1 MSRIQSSIGL
11 ITGVPIEDTVNQLMK
26 LNALPRTRLAARNET
41 LGKEQAAITSLTT
54 LVIGV
59 QLTTDRL
66 GQAALFSGSKVAS
79 SKPEVLAVRSTGS
92 PAVGSYSFVPVR
104 QAQSQQLTSS
114 LFASADQKLSAG
126 SITIHTGGFLDQS
139 VNLDQLKGGAGVS
152 RGFIR
157 ITDRSGKSQDIDLR
171 YAQTASD
178 VVSSINASNLSVV
191 ATIDDGNFVLTDVSG
206 NTTSNLS
213 IQDVG
218 AGTTARD
225 LGFDNVSV
233 AANSAQGTNVH
244 QIHRTTALRNLRDGL
259 GVELP
264 KTGTALRFNLR
275 DGSQVNLTSQLN
287 GRQANLGQLI
297 DEINTAG
304 AGKLRAAI
312 STNGQSLEIEDL
324 TTGLDTYSISSP
336 SGSLADQLGL
346 DGASVAGVITSDRLQ
361 SGLSDTLLTSLTG
374 GSGIETSGSLTI
386 TDKQGQSDTINLSS
400 AKTLQDV
407 IDLLNDGANNAS
419 FRVQLNRTKTGI
431 EVVDTSGGNGSLQI
445 QNAGGDEV
453 ASSLKIAG
461 VSSSG
466 TIDSGSLNR
475 QFVGRGTTIRD
486 FLSGGNLARTS
497 IRFTDSAGRTSTLN
511 LATRTSETIGDL
523 IDGINGLGLGIEAG
537 INQNGDG
544 ILLID
549 TANGQGTMSVAD
561 VGGGTAASQ
570 LRLAGTATSLTLDDS
585 TFSVIDGS
593 KTIRITTTANTSIS
607 DLATQINQLSQG
619 PLRANLINLG
629 SSGVRLQL
637 NGVSTGVQ
645 ARTAIS
651 STSGID
657 FSQTAEARDALISF
671 GASESGGG
679 VLVNSNTN
687 KFTDV
692 VAGLEL
698 TVSDTSS
705 TPVQVEVTENTE
717 NITKQIETFVE
728 QFNKLRDK
736 YDELTIFDSNTN
748 QVGLLF
754 GSNVAIRT
762 EVAYSRLFTSSIRS
776 GPAGTIQALPELGI
790 KLNDRGKLTFDRQQ
804 FESALAENPEAVK
817 DFFSNESNGFAR
829 RAKSVSD
836 SLASVENGSL
846 LQRTNALQQNIEQN
860 ASRISAMDLRLERQ
874 RNRLLNQFYSME
886 QAISRLQRNMTS
898 INQLQSLASVG

>member
-11 ITGVPIEDTVNQLMK
+11 ITGVPIEETVNQLMK
-26 LNALPRTRLAARNET
+26 LNALPRTRLAARNDT
-41 LGKEQAAITSLTT
+41 LGREQAAVTSLTT

-66 GQAALFSGSKVAS
+66 GQSALFSGSTVSS
-79 SKPEVLAVRSTGS
+79 SKPDLLAARSTGT

-114 LFASADQKLSAG
+114 LYASADQKLSAG
-126 SITIHTGGFLDQS
+126 TVTIHAGGFLDQS
-139 VNLDQLKGGAGVS
+139 ANLDQLNGGAGVS

-171 YAQTASD
+171 YAQNASD
-178 VVSSINASNLSVV
+178 VVSSINASSLSVV
-191 ATIDDGNFVLTDVSG
+191 AKIDDGRFVLTDVSG
-206 NTTSNLS
+206 STTSNLV
-213 IQDVG
+213 IENVG

-233 AANSAQGTNVH
+233 AANSAQGANVH
-244 QIHRTTALRNLRDGL
+244 QLHRSTALRNLRDGL

-264 KTGTALRFNLR
+264 KTGNALQFNLR
-275 DGSQVNLTSQLN
+275 DGSQVNFSSQLN

-297 DEINTAG
+297 DEVNAAG
-304 AGKLRAAI
+304 SGKLRAGI
-312 STNGQSLEIEDL
+312 SSNGQSVEIEDL
-324 TTGLDTYSISSP
+324 TTGLATYSISSP
-336 SGSLADQLGL
+336 SGSLADQIGL
-346 DGASVAGVITSDRLQ
+346 DASPVAGVITSDRLQ
-361 SGLSDTLLTSLTG
+361 SGLGDTLLSTLGG
-374 GSGIETSGSLTI
+374 GSGVQTSGSVTV
-386 TDKQGQSDTINLSS
+386 TDKLGQSDTINLSS

-407 IDLLNDGANNAS
+407 INLLNDGANNAS
-419 FRVQLNRTKTGI
+419 FRVQLNRSKTGI
-431 EVVDTSGGNGSLQI
+431 EVVDTSGGGGSLQV

-453 ASSLKIAG
+453 ATALKIAG
-461 VSSSG
+461 TSTSG

-475 QFVGRGTTIRD
+475 QFIGRNTTIRD
-486 FLSGGNLARTS
+486 FMSGGSLARTS
-497 IRFTDSAGRTSTLN
+497 IRFTDSAGRASTLN
-511 LATRTSETIGDL
+511 LATRTSETIGD
-523 IDGINGLGLGIEAG
+523 IVDGINDLGLGIEAG

-544 ILLID
+544 IMLID
-549 TANGQGTMSVAD
+549 TAGGQGTMTVAD
-561 VGGGTAASQ
+561 VGGGAAASQ
-570 LRLAGTATSLTLDDS
+570 LKLAGTATSLTLGD
-585 TFSVIDGS
+585 TTLSVIDGS

-637 NGVSTGVQ
+637 NGVSTGAQ
-645 ARTAIS
+645 ARNAIT

-657 FSQTAEARDALISF
+657 FSQTAEARDALVSF

-692 VAGLEL
+692 VSGLEL
-698 TVSDTSS
+698 TVNGTSS
-705 TPVQVEVTENTE
+705 SPVQVDVTGNTE
-717 NITKQIETFVE
+717 NITKQIDTFVE

-736 YDELTIFDSNTN
+736 LTVFDSQTN

-762 EVAYSRLFTSSIRS
+762 ELAYSRLFTSSIRS
-776 GPAGTIQALPELGI
+776 GPPGTIQSLPELGI
-790 KLNDRGKLTFDRQQ
+790 KLNDRGKLTFDKQQ

-817 DFFSNESNGFAR
+817 DFFSNQTNGFSQ
-829 RAKSVSD
+829 RAKAVSD
-836 SLASVENGSL
+836 SLASVESGAL

-874 RNRLLNQFYSME
+874 RNRLLSQFYSME

-898 INQLQSLASVG
+898 VNQLQSLASVRA